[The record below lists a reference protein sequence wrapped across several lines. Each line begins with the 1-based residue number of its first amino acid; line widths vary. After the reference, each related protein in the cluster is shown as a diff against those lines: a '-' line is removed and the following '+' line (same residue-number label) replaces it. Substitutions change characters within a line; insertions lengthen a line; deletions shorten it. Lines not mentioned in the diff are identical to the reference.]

1 VGEWGSLG
9 YLGLKLR
16 YPVMYFLSC
25 IFLCT
30 LYWSTGVVKCL
41 FLCVFILEMGICCVI
56 GDGDFMGSRE
66 CFPSSPFSFMKYLF
80 FNQTTVVLA

>member
-30 LYWSTGVVKCL
+30 LYWSTGWLGVYFV
-41 FLCVFILEMGICCVI
+41 CVYF
-56 GDGDFMGSRE
+56 GDGDLLCDRRWGFYG
-66 CFPSSPFSFMKYLF
+66 
-80 FNQTTVVLA
+80 V